1 VRELDKEKELTRKEL
16 REMIERNVG
25 YYIRQIDDVLTNI
38 KQDVLREIEC
48 EGLDYKEGVFGTLA
62 DLVLIEVIKQLE
74 CYI

>member
-1 VRELDKEKELTRKEL
+1 MRELDKEKELTRKEL
-16 REMIERNVG
+16 REMIERNVD

-38 KQDVLREIEC
+38 KEDVLREIEYK
-48 EGLDYKEGVFGTLA
+48 ELDYEEGVFGALA

>member
-1 VRELDKEKELTRKEL
+1 MRELDKEKELTRKEL
-16 REMIERNVG
+16 REMIERNVD

-38 KQDVLREIEC
+38 KQDVLREIER
-48 EGLDYKEGVFGTLA
+48 EGLNYEEGVFGSLA

>member
-1 VRELDKEKELTRKEL
+1 MRELDKEKELTRKEL
-16 REMIERNVG
+16 REMIERNVD

-38 KQDVLREIEC
+38 KEDVLGEIEC
-48 EGLDYKEGVFGTLA
+48 EGLNYEEGVFGVLT

>member
-25 YYIRQIDDVLTNI
+25 YYIRQIDNVLTNI
-38 KQDVLREIEC
+38 EQDVLKEIEC
-48 EGLDYKEGVFGTLA
+48 EGLDYKEGVFGALA

>member
-16 REMIERNVG
+16 REMIERNVD

-38 KQDVLREIEC
+38 KQDVLGEIER
-48 EGLDYKEGVFGTLA
+48 EGLNYEEGVFGALT

>member
-1 VRELDKEKELTRKEL
+1 MRELDKEKELTRKEL
-16 REMIERNVG
+16 REMIERNVD

-38 KQDVLREIEC
+38 KQDVLKETEY
-48 EGLDYKEGVFGTLA
+48 EGLDYKEGVFGSLA

>member
-1 VRELDKEKELTRKEL
+1 MRELDKEKELTRKEL
-16 REMIERNVG
+16 REIIERNED

-38 KQDVLREIEC
+38 EQDVLREIEC
-48 EGLDYKEGVFGTLA
+48 EGLDYKEGVFGALA

>member
-1 VRELDKEKELTRKEL
+1 MRELDKEKELTRKEL
-16 REMIERNVG
+16 REMIERNVD

-38 KQDVLREIEC
+38 KQDVLGEIEY
-48 EGLDYKEGVFGTLA
+48 EGLDYKEGVFGALA